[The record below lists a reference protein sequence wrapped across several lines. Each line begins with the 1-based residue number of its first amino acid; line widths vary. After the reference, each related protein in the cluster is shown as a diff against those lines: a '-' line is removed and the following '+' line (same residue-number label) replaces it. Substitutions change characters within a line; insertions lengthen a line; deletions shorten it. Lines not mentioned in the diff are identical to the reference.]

1 MADNDNHQTL
11 VDSLLLCIGWPNTP
25 SRARLRRSHELY
37 DRIPEGGERGD
48 SVHFSACVQNARFG
62 EWAGDLFKESMEQE
76 SGGSVHDLMAMFA
89 AMGDSNDAIGLVVS
103 GGTSEVGQTLFGRL
117 HREPDWMGLEP
128 LLGTIE
134 GLEARVFPS
143 QACRE
148 LPGVVVAAPP
158 GSLRHVGDPGPFP
171 PGSASTLKRLL
182 EGHGAVP
189 IWVPNHNTPGSGD
202 ELGNLIRPTEV
213 SAYETRNWPH
223 TPSPNRLLRAQ
234 FELYRQ
240 IQAGIPLGIDLE
252 PEHGTSLKMLDT
264 WHLLEHVTRITPRRL
279 ALEDASIFMRKIKTP
294 QDILDVKD
302 VLHGIA
308 RNADTPMTIGFA
320 VFRTDP
326 SGQNTHI
333 MAFSRLS
340 RDQDWMGFDGVL
352 PKVGGLTAL
361 VHNSDWG
368 SSLPG
373 LVVVLPL
380 PETFLASS
388 MLTDVPFPE
397 GQATW
402 LKEVLEFHDA
412 TPYWLEDTAP
422 METTLGR

>member
-1 MADNDNHQTL
+1 M
-11 VDSLLLCIGWPNTP
+11 
-25 SRARLRRSHELY
+25 
-37 DRIPEGGERGD
+37 
-48 SVHFSACVQNARFG
+48 
-62 EWAGDLFKESMEQE
+62 
-76 SGGSVHDLMAMFA
+76 
-89 AMGDSNDAIGLVVS
+89 
-103 GGTSEVGQTLFGRL
+103 GRL
-117 HREPDWMGLEP
+117 HRDSQWMGLEP

-143 QACRE
+143 QGYRE
-148 LPGVVVAAPP
+148 RPGVVVATPL
-158 GSLRHVGDPGPFP
+158 GNLRHRGDTGPFP
-171 PGSASTLKRLL
+171 PGPASTLKKLL

-189 IWVPNHNTPGSGD
+189 IWVPDHDAEDSGD
-202 ELGNLIRPTEV
+202 GVEHRIRL
-213 SAYETRNWPH
+213 SAYEAHNWPH
-223 TPSPNRLLRAQ
+223 TPTPDRLLRAKLEVEQ
-234 FELYRQ
+234 Q
-240 IQAGIPLGIDLE
+240 IQKGTPLGINLE
-252 PEHGTSLKMLDT
+252 PEYGTHLTMTDA
-264 WHLLEHVTRITPRRL
+264 WHFLEQDMRHIFRRL

-294 QDILDVKD
+294 PDILDVKD

-340 RDQDWMGFDGVL
+340 RDQDWMGFDGIL

-368 SSLPG
+368 SRLPG

-380 PETFLASS
+380 PETFLASGI
-388 MLTDVPFPE
+388 LTDVPFPE

-402 LKEVLEFHDA
+402 LKEVLEFHGA
-412 TPYWLEDTAP
+412 TPYWLEDTESV
-422 METTLGR
+422 ETTLGR